1 DGMKAG
7 FKNFSVLA
15 LSLLL
20 IFTAS
25 LGFGQG
31 IVTGSISG
39 TVVDPQGA
47 VVTNASVKVVQKGTN
62 TTYTATT
69 NQDGFFS
76 FRSLPI
82 GDYSVTVEAPGFN
95 KLSVDQVSVVSSK
108 DSSIGT
114 QALRIGATETIA
126 VEAQAPLVDAGSAQ
140 VTTTFETKQISDLP
154 IGNGFDSLALYVP
167 GVVSAGAAGAGNSNG
182 PQLSINGQRT
192 RSNNFQIDG
201 QANNDNSVAGPSIFL
216 GNADA
221 IAEFQVI
228 TNYSAEYG
236 RNTGG
241 VVNYITKS
249 GTNAFHG
256 TGFEYYIPSLFDSL
270 TNQEKS
276 PLFGFCTPGQ
286 AAGTPTI
293 YAPASSGG
301 CTKPKVSRLV
311 DNQFGGTIGGPV
323 LKDKMWFFG
332 SYYGERTRTSGS
344 PAQSA
349 PNVTPTP
356 NG

>member
-1 DGMKAG
+1 MQILKSKFPSTLKHYKSEAGDSMKAG
-7 FKNFSVLA
+7 FKSLSA
-15 LSLLL
+15 LSVGLMLVL
-20 IFTAS
+20 TAT
-25 LGFGQG
+25 LGFAQG

-47 VVTNASVKVVQKGTN
+47 VVTNASVTVVQKGTN
-62 TTYTATT
+62 TTYKTTT

-76 FRSLPI
+76 VRSLPI
-82 GDYSVTVEAPGFN
+82 GDYSVMVDAAGFN
-95 KLSVDQVSVVSSK
+95 KISIDQISVVSSK

-114 QALRIGATETIA
+114 QALKVGGSNETVA
-126 VEAQAPLVDAGSAQ
+126 VEAVAPLVDAGSAQ

-167 GVVSAGAAGAGNSNG
+167 GVVSAGSAGAGNSNG

-216 GNADA
+216 SNADA
-221 IAEFQVI
+221 IAEFQLI

-249 GTNAFHG
+249 GSNAFHG
-256 TGFEYYIPSLFDSL
+256 
-270 TNQEKS
+270 
-276 PLFGFCTPGQ
+276 
-286 AAGTPTI
+286 
-293 YAPASSGG
+293 
-301 CTKPKVSRLV
+301 
-311 DNQFGGTIGGPV
+311 
-323 LKDKMWFFG
+323 
-332 SYYGERTRTSGS
+332 
-344 PAQSA
+344 
-349 PNVTPTP
+349 
-356 NG
+356 